1 MLILALAAL
10 SLDFLVG
17 QAALVSFGHAA
28 YLGIGA
34 YAVVLASMAGID
46 DLLLQALIAVAAAA
60 LFAALTGY
68 VSLRASGVYYIMSTL
83 AFGQMLYFLFVS
95 LSALGG
101 DDGYTLS
108 SRSLLIGE
116 PRLASDFSFYYFCL
130 AALAL
135 AYLMLARIAGSRFG
149 RVLNAIRQNP
159 LRARALGFRPFPSQ
173 LAACVIAGA
182 IAAVAGT
189 LLANQ
194 SEFVAPAFMSW
205 QRSGELLVMTILG
218 GVGSLWGAVLGA
230 IVYLDARGGA
240 FAVDRPDACGHRSAA
255 RRRRHL
261 RPARAGGSAD
271 AQAFGGR
278 CVSPPLLHVEGL
290 AKSFGALAVTDD
302 VSFSVD
308 EGRLVALIGP
318 NGAGKTTLIDQL
330 SGALQSDA
338 GRIRFRGVDI
348 SALDMP
354 ARADLGLAR
363 SFQIAAVLPEMS
375 ALENV
380 ALAVQARS
388 GSSFRFFG
396 GAAREEALNAPARAA
411 LERVGLLG
419 SRRRPGRRTLAWR
432 EARARDRDRARLAP
446 ALDAAR

>member
-1 MLILALAAL
+1 MTARGQTPAVLLFAGLALFPFAARFGAEAYLLTLGARMLILALAAL

-46 DLLLQALIAVAAAA
+46 DLVVQALIAVAAAA

-108 SRSLLIGE
+108 NRSRLFGE
-116 PRLASDFSFYYFCL
+116 PRLTSDFSFYYLCL

-135 AYLMLARIAGSRFG
+135 AYLLLARIAGSRFG

-159 LRARALGFRPFPSQ
+159 LRARALGFRPFAFQ

-182 IAAVAGT
+182 IAAIAGT

-230 IVYLDARGGA
+230 IVYLTLEEALSLVTDQTHVLIGPLLVVVAIFGRRGLAGA
-240 FAVDRPDACGHRSAA
+240 
-255 RRRRHL
+255 L
-261 RPARAGGSAD
+261 D
-271 AQAFGGR
+271 AQNLGR
-278 CVSPPLLHVEGL
+278 RGVSPPLLRVEGL

-302 VSFSVD
+302 VSFSVN
-308 EGRLVALIGP
+308 EGASR
-318 NGAGKTTLIDQL
+318 
-330 SGALQSDA
+330 
-338 GRIRFRGVDI
+338 
-348 SALDMP
+348 
-354 ARADLGLAR
+354 RADRPQRGRQDDADRPTLRRPATRRGTDPCSRASTYRRSTCPRAPGLDLCDR
-363 SFQIAAVLPEMS
+363 SRSPPCLPEYS

-380 ALAVQARS
+380 AL
-388 GSSFRFFG
+388 G
-396 GAAREEALNAPARAA
+396 GAGALRFELPLLWHAPR
-411 LERVGLLG
+411 
-419 SRRRPGRRTLAWR
+419 GRKS
-432 EARARDRDRARLAP
+432 
-446 ALDAAR
+446 

>member
-1 MLILALAAL
+1 MTVTNRKPAVLIFAGLALFPFAARFGAQAYLLSLGARMLILALAAL

-46 DLLLQALIAVAAAA
+46 DLLLQALIAVVAAA
-60 LFAALTGY
+60 LFAVLTGY
-68 VSLRASGVYYIMSTL
+68 VSLRTTGVYYIMSTL

-108 SRSLLIGE
+108 SRSRLIGE
-116 PRLASDFSFYYFCL
+116 PLLGSDFSFYYLCFAVL
-130 AALAL
+130 TL

-182 IAAVAGT
+182 IAAIAGT

-205 QRSGELLVMTILG
+205 QRSGELLVMAILG

-230 IVYLDARGGA
+230 IVYLT
-240 FAVDRPDACGHRSAA
+240 
-255 RRRRHL
+255 L
-261 RPARAGGSAD
+261 
-271 AQAFGGR
+271 
-278 CVSPPLLHVEGL
+278 EE
-290 AKSFGALAVTDD
+290 ALSLVTDQTH
-302 VSFSVD
+302 V
-308 EGRLVALIGP
+308 LIGP
-318 NGAGKTTLIDQL
+318 LLVVVALFGRRGLA
-330 SGALQSDA
+330 GALTPKAS
-338 GRIRFRGVDI
+338 
-348 SALDMP
+348 
-354 ARADLGLAR
+354 
-363 SFQIAAVLPEMS
+363 
-375 ALENV
+375 
-380 ALAVQARS
+380 
-388 GSSFRFFG
+388 G
-396 GAAREEALNAPARAA
+396 GAA
-411 LERVGLLG
+411 
-419 SRRRPGRRTLAWR
+419 
-432 EARARDRDRARLAP
+432 
-446 ALDAAR
+446 